1 MIEIKRT
8 GFFVRQ
14 SWISIF
20 KNDNILF
27 LCVPDGL
34 ILYSDD
40 QIDDKRKKKRTI
52 AQEKK
57 QTISTKLHTYILIA
71 EKKKNEQRKMIDL
84 TVIESS
90 VIQKEKLSKRKEKEK
105 ENIT

>member
-1 MIEIKRT
+1 
-8 GFFVRQ
+8 
-14 SWISIF
+14 
-20 KNDNILF
+20 
-27 LCVPDGL
+27 
-34 ILYSDD
+34 
-40 QIDDKRKKKRTI
+40 
-52 AQEKK
+52 
-57 QTISTKLHTYILIA
+57 LIA

>member
-1 MIEIKRT
+1 MT
-8 GFFVRQ
+8 RQ
-14 SWISIF
+14 TTKEKKANDSAR
-20 KNDNILF
+20 KN
-27 LCVPDGL
+27 
-34 ILYSDD
+34 
-40 QIDDKRKKKRTI
+40 
-52 AQEKK
+52 K

>member
-1 MIEIKRT
+1 MT
-8 GFFVRQ
+8 RQ
-14 SWISIF
+14 TT
-20 KNDNILF
+20 KEKKAND
-27 LCVPDGL
+27 
-34 ILYSDD
+34 SA
-40 QIDDKRKKKRTI
+40 RK
-52 AQEKK
+52 KK